1 MKMKE
6 REARERFYSL
16 SGLGS
21 LKVPSQLSF
30 AISYNLEKFQR
41 EDKRIEKERK
51 KLCDQY
57 ADKNEDG
64 TPVMVDSV
72 INGQK
77 IQEYKM
83 SDENRK
89 AFEEEFKELLETE
102 VDIEIRTV
110 KEEVIERCE
119 QIDRYDILSVSQL
132 FALSFMLT
140 K

>member
-16 SGLGS
+16 SGLGG

-77 IQEYKM
+77 TQEYKM

-89 AFEEEFKELLETE
+89 AFEEELKELLETE

-119 QIDRYDILSVSQL
+119 QIDRYDILSVAQL
-132 FALSFMLT
+132 FTLSFMLT